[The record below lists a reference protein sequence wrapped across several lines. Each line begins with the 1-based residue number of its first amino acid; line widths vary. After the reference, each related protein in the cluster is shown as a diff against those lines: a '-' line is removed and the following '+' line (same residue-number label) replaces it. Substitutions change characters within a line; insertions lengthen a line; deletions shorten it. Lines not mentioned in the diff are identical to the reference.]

1 MMKKFFSA
9 MICCLFLIGCDSS
22 VEVFGITLG
31 GDFDKLKKRELV
43 EKIDLIPSKKHFI
56 LADLKKVPSPEAGD
70 SANYFVQV
78 IDGKIVSVAATVKD
92 DSSSYYKNLSSY
104 ARSKLGESVATENSV
119 TDSDAVK
126 KIPYGCV
133 REKSCLD
140 TKYNVYR
147 KGNVNS
153 IISTSNGETKIQF
166 DTDDLKSAL

>member
-1 MMKKFFSA
+1 MRRLFLVVIS
-9 MICCLFLIGCDSS
+9 CLFLAGCDRSIK
-22 VEVFGITLG
+22 VFGITLG
-31 GDFDKLKKRELV
+31 GDF
-43 EKIDLIPSKKHFI
+43 EKIKEQGLVKKVDLISSKKHFI

-78 IDGKIVSVAATVKD
+78 IDGKIVGVVATVKD

-104 ARSKLGESVATENSV
+104 AHSKLGEPVATENNI

-133 REKSCLD
+133 EKRSCLG
-140 TKYNVYR
+140 TKYSVYR
-147 KGNVNS
+147 KDNVNS
-153 IISTSNGETKIQF
+153 IISTGNGETRIQF